1 MQDQSGG
8 ELKRFGISAECGFLA
23 EPDPLPE
30 LPGAFGAWEQLG
42 RDLPKLLL
50 ADRARGALEAL
61 PTIDASALVS
71 ECEARRAMRL
81 LSYFGHAYVWGG
93 ASPAPRIPA
102 GVAGPWVAVARRL
115 GRPPVLSYASYALDN
130 WRRLDARGPLELGNL
145 AILQSFLGGADEDWF
160 ILVHVEIEALAA
172 PGLRAL
178 LPAQAAAAAGDA
190 ARLEARLAGLAA
202 ALERIASALLRMP
215 DWCDPY
221 VYYQRVRP
229 WLFGWKDHPALPH
242 GVVYEG
248 EFGGEPRRFRGETGA
263 QGAIVP
269 ALDAALGVAHRDD
282 PLRAYLLEMRDY
294 MPPRHRAFVEELE
307 RGASIRAC
315 VAEHREDHPAL
326 LEAYDACLHWLEVFR
341 GQHFEYAARYIQ
353 RQSQASAA
361 NPTGVGTGGTPFM
374 PYLRKHRDETARARL
389 GRA

>member
-1 MQDQSGG
+1 MHDQSGG
-8 ELKRFGISAECGFLA
+8 ELKRFGISAERGFLA
-23 EPDPLPE
+23 EPDPLLA
-30 LPGAFGAWEQLG
+30 LPAAFGAWEELG

-50 ADRARGALEAL
+50 AGRVRGALDAL
-61 PTIDASALVS
+61 PTIDPSALVS

-130 WRRLDARGPLELGNL
+130 WRRLDAGGPLELGNL

-178 LPAQAAAAAGDA
+178 LLARAAAAAGDVA
-190 ARLEARLAGLAA
+190 ELEAQLARLAA

-229 WLFGWKDHPALPH
+229 WIFGWKDHPALPH

-263 QGAIVP
+263 QSAIVP

-294 MPPRHRAFVEELE
+294 MPPRHREFVEELE
-307 RGASIRAC
+307 RGASIRDCIAK
-315 VAEHREDHPAL
+315 HREGHPAL

-341 GQHFEYAARYIQ
+341 GQHLEYAARYIQ
-353 RQSQASAA
+353 RQSQASAS
-361 NPTGVGTGGTPFM
+361 NPTAVGTGGTPFM
-374 PYLRKHRDETARARL
+374 PYLRKHRDETASARL